1 LIRFALTAASLVCAA
16 TGARAQIPDL
26 TATPHQL
33 RTMSPAQLGSLI
45 FGAEAP
51 AFTDS
56 WVEGPTQ
63 HWKAIS
69 VNLAT
74 TPAPTGYSGLCA
86 VTIGSAYFDWTIGE
100 SHEDRPSPLIATPF
114 THHAFILTSDDP
126 GLEPGDDGY
135 CGRRRPLSESVMA
148 PTILYVVYPGSPQSL
163 PGPDAGA
170 ARFGLLALIAAR
182 KAAGQMKVAAERCT
196 TGFTDI
202 PAACGDPAAF
212 VSRFYMRQVMGVR
225 IAPCPNAKT
234 LCVDGAITGLNG
246 EGVDHVIVATG
257 ETSFAGNAGP
267 TVRSITVRAGSD
279 PVYD

>member
-1 LIRFALTAASLVCAA
+1 MIRFALSAVLLVVAA
-16 TGARAQIPDL
+16 TGARAQIPNL

-45 FGAEAP
+45 FGAGAP

-74 TPAPTGYSGLCA
+74 TPAPSGYSGLCA
-86 VTIGSAYFDWTIGE
+86 ITTGTAYFDWTIGE
-100 SHEDRPSPLIATPF
+100 SHEDKPSRLVATPF
-114 THHAFILTSDDP
+114 TRDAFILTSDEP
-126 GLEPGDDGY
+126 GLEPGDDGA

-148 PTILYVVYPGSPQSL
+148 PTILHVSYPGSPYAL

-182 KAAGQMKVAAERCT
+182 DAAGKMKVIAERCA

-212 VSRFYMRQVMGVR
+212 VGRFYLRQVMWLG
-225 IAPCPNAKT
+225 IAPCPASKM

-246 EGVDHVIVATG
+246 DGVDHIVVATG
-257 ETSFAGNAGP
+257 ETSFAGNVKP
-267 TVRSITVRAGSD
+267 SVRSITVRTGSD
-279 PVYD
+279 PVID